1 LTNRHSSTEF
11 KKTRLKVNPR
21 PRVGCLKIRLRPC
34 QDHDK
39 PCQDHV

>member
-1 LTNRHSSTEF
+1 LKTKPNP
-11 KKTRLKVNPR
+11 TRLKVNPR